1 MTIEIIM
8 CPRSGTRT
16 FLDTRF
22 AVGRFLHS
30 AGYGPAQLTVNTC
43 QRPHEHEVGGGSWVL
58 LKMAIGRM
66 RKRSMKRNYRHG

>member
-1 MTIEIIM
+1 MYVIVWMMIEIIM

-30 AGYGPAQLTVNTC
+30 AGYGPAQLTAGT
-43 QRPHEHEVGGGSWVL
+43 R
-58 LKMAIGRM
+58 
-66 RKRSMKRNYRHG
+66 